1 MMECMARDGVHYLGG
16 SGSAAPASAG
26 AALNVVAT
34 VADDESAPR
43 SGLARAL
50 ELLRAGA
57 ASTLLVDELRTAARS
72 ARELVEL
79 LDWLDAAGADL
90 VALDVGLDTGARASR
105 SALALVREI
114 DRWEGE
120 GDVDRPRGRP
130 GVRAR
135 VPELAERIAELRALG
150 LSLQAIAE
158 ALEADGVPT
167 PRGGAQWRP
176 SSVQSALGYRRPRPP
191 APGAGRL
198 PPPPPPPGPGRRG
211 PSRPAGPRG
220 PRPGPEPPR
229 PRRADDRDHR
239 GVRGAR
245 RVPAHGPRERGHPRA
260 E

>member
-1 MMECMARDGVHYLGG
+1 MECMARDGVHYLGG

-198 PPPPPPPGPGRRG
+198 PRRRRRRG
-211 PSRPAGPRG
+211 PAVGVRVAQPAHVARVPARSL
-220 PRPGPEPPR
+220 PR